1 MSIKNR
7 LSELKDILK
16 IEDKKARIKEIEK
29 EMNDPAFWVGENNSQ
44 QIAVELKGL
53 KDEVKKFD
61 DVFEIS
67 EIATENELESLKD
80 EVDKLE
86 IFALLSGKYD
96 NHSAILSFYAGAGG
110 VDAQDWTEMLVRMFV
125 RWAEQ
130 NGASAV
136 LLDESKGGEAGV
148 KSAILEVSGQYI
160 YGKLKGESG
169 VHRLV
174 RQSPFNAKSLRQT
187 SFSLVEVMPEIET
200 DTEVLINSKDLRI
213 DTFHSSGSGG
223 QSVNTTNSAIR
234 ITHLPTGLVVSC
246 QNERSQLQN
255 KEMAMKILRS
265 RLAQLMIEQQ
275 KERVDE
281 IKGDYSSP
289 EWGNQIRSYVLHP
302 YKMVKDHRTNFESKD
317 PDKVLT
323 GDLNGF
329 IEAELKHTMNG

>member
-1 MSIKNR
+1 MSIKQR

-16 IEDKKARIKEIEK
+16 IDEKKVRIKEIEQS
-29 EMNDPAFWVGENNSQ
+29 MNDPAFWVSGEDSQ
-44 QIAVELKGL
+44 KVAVELKGL

-67 EIATENELESLKD
+67 EIANENEMESLKE
-80 EVDKLE
+80 EVDNLE
-86 IFALLSGKYD
+86 IFALLSGKFD
-96 NHSAILSFYAGAGG
+96 NHSAILNFYAGAGG
-110 VDAQDWTEMLVRMFV
+110 VDAQDWTEMLLRMYI

-136 LLDESKGGEAGV
+136 LLDESRGGEAGIKGAV
-148 KSAILEVSGQYI
+148 LEISGQYI
-160 YGKLKGESG
+160 FGKLKGESG

-200 DTEVLINSKDLRI
+200 ETEVQIDSKDLRV
-213 DTFHSSGSGG
+213 DTFHSGGAGG

-234 ITHLPTGLVVSC
+234 ITHIPTGIVATC

-265 RLAQLMIEQQ
+265 RLAQLMLVQQ
-275 KERVDE
+275 KEKVDE
-281 IKGDYSSP
+281 IKGDYSAP

-302 YKMVKDHRTNFESKD
+302 YKLVKDHRTNFESKD
-317 PDKVLT
+317 PDKVLV

-329 IEAELKHTMNG
+329 IEAELKLESRG